1 LREDTLRLADM
12 LEALERIRGFSSGG
26 RAGFLAD
33 QKTQEAVAYELLK
46 LGEAAGRLSRPLRK
60 THSEVPWSRL
70 IGLRNEIVQEYFRID
85 PDALWEFVEKELDPL
100 ERALR
105 PLTAKED

>member
-12 LEALERIRGFSSGG
+12 LEALERIRGFYSGG

-70 IGLRNEIVQEYFRID
+70 IGLRNEIVHEYFRID